1 MGVGSAGGG
10 FEQAL
15 DGVTVLEPAETADGI
30 SQIESL
36 LFSSEVPLGSAPLTR
51 NQEAAPPPSDCFR
64 GQGAWVLDG
73 YRVMECSGTRVV
85 MVAQKWGVLPSATR
99 WTLQKG

>member
-64 GQGAWVLDG
+64 GQGAGVLEG
-73 YRVMECSGTRVV
+73 YRVMGMFWKESGDGCTEVG
-85 MVAQKWGVLPSATR
+85 GVT
-99 WTLQKG
+99 KCH